1 MKNNFFATVML
12 GIIGVLL
19 LVAAF
24 QMTGIGAGVKE
35 LTAEPFDAKALNQ
48 LTEDAAPQKIDPK
61 VYEQKVDEIVAAPL
75 FSSSRSPY
83 VPPPEVAE
91 NLEEEMPASPLDAKV
106 TSIVITNDSSYVM
119 IQDNVSKQ
127 RITLTQGMP
136 LEGDQGLWTVAAIEP
151 RKVRFEAEGMES
163 VELELEVFSGSLGGG
178 QGNRN
183 NQKKKNNKNN
193 RNKNNKNQSL
203 QKVEKDKDERKN
215 SAEEIRK
222 KIAERRAEMRKK
234 AAERNQETQ

>member
-12 GIIGVLL
+12 GGIGLLL

-24 QMTGIGAGVKE
+24 QMAGIGTGVKE
-35 LTAEPFDAKALNQ
+35 LTAEPFEAETLNQ

-75 FSSSRSPY
+75 FSSTRSPY
-83 VPPPEVAE
+83 IPPPEVVGD
-91 NLEEEMPASPLDAKV
+91 LEEEKPASPLDAKV
-106 TSIVITNDSSYVM
+106 TSIVITGDNSYVM

-127 RITLTQGMP
+127 RVTLTQGMP
-136 LEGDQGLWTVAAIEP
+136 LEGDQGLWTVASIEP
-151 RKVRFEAEGMES
+151 RKVLFEAEGMEP

-178 QGNRN
+178 QGNKN
-183 NQKKKNNKNN
+183 NKKKRNKNN
-193 RNKNNKNQSL
+193 RNNNQTIKE
-203 QKVEKDKDERKN
+203 VEKDKDGRKN

-234 AAERNQETQ
+234 AAERNQKTQ